1 MKKKFGVAVVGISL
15 NGIGNRHI
23 TSVIENTSTEPV
35 MICEVNEEWAKN
47 RSALYGVPYCTDY
60 HELLDRDDIDIAI
73 ICSPDHL
80 HAQMVS
86 DFLRAGKHVL
96 CEKPMALNSAECE
109 EMLAV
114 AKETGKKLMIGQCL
128 RFSDSYRYV
137 KKCIDEGTFGKLQ
150 TLNMYR
156 LSAHPEW
163 GFENWFQNDEKS
175 GGCILDMHIHDIDMA
190 RFLLGEPEAVSV
202 TAFNGQ
208 TRWQVENTRL
218 IYPELTVVADGSWN
232 EGRKSPFSAGLRAR
246 FEKAQV
252 VMQGYAV
259 KVYPNEGEPFVPDI
273 PVCRPFTEE
282 FAFFIDLL
290 LNNSENLDNPPESA
304 YKTVKLVELL
314 RESADN
320 GAITL
325 PVNY

>member
-1 MKKKFGVAVVGISL
+1 MLF
-15 NGIGNRHI
+15 
-23 TSVIENTSTEPV
+23 
-35 MICEVNEEWAKN
+35 
-47 RSALYGVPYCTDY
+47 RS
-60 HELLDRDDIDIAI
+60 
-73 ICSPDHL
+73 
-80 HAQMVS
+80 
-86 DFLRAGKHVL
+86 
-96 CEKPMALNSAECE
+96 
-109 EMLAV
+109 

-128 RFSDSYRYV
+128 RFSDAYRYV
-137 KKCIDEGTFGKLQ
+137 KKCIDEKTFGELEH
-150 TLNMYR
+150 LNMYR

-163 GFENWFQNDEKS
+163 GFENWFQDDTRS

-190 RFLLGEPEAVSV
+190 RYLLGEPEAVSV

-208 TRWQVENTRL
+208 TRWQMENTRL
-218 IYPELTVVADGSWN
+218 FYPNVTVVADGSWN

-259 KVYPNEGEPFVPDI
+259 KVYPNEGDPFVPDI

-290 LNNSENLDNPPESA
+290 LNDKENLENPPESA

-320 GAITL
+320 GAVTL
-325 PVNY
+325 PINY

>member
-1 MKKKFGVAVVGISL
+1 
-15 NGIGNRHI
+15 
-23 TSVIENTSTEPV
+23 
-35 MICEVNEEWAKN
+35 
-47 RSALYGVPYCTDY
+47 
-60 HELLDRDDIDIAI
+60 
-73 ICSPDHL
+73 
-80 HAQMVS
+80 
-86 DFLRAGKHVL
+86 
-96 CEKPMALNSAECE
+96 
-109 EMLAV
+109 
-114 AKETGKKLMIGQCL
+114 
-128 RFSDSYRYV
+128 
-137 KKCIDEGTFGKLQ
+137 
-150 TLNMYR
+150 
-156 LSAHPEW
+156 
-163 GFENWFQNDEKS
+163 
-175 GGCILDMHIHDIDMA
+175 MHIHDIDMA
-190 RFLLGEPEAVSV
+190 RYLLGEPTSVSV

-208 TRWQVENTRL
+208 TRWQMENTRL
-218 IYPELTVVADGSWN
+218 FYPNVTVVADGSWN

-290 LNNSENLDNPPESA
+290 LNNKENLANPAESA

-320 GAITL
+320 GAATL

>member
-1 MKKKFGVAVVGISL
+1 MDKKLVVANIGMKFGMCHVEGAMSFGAE
-15 NGIGNRHI
+15 IGA
-23 TSVIENTSTEPV
+23 
-35 MICEVNEEWAKN
+35 ICDSNEENLRFAGERYNIPEEK
-47 RSALYGVPYCTDY
+47 RFTDY
-60 HELLDRDDIDIAI
+60 ADIINNDAI
-73 ICSPDHL
+73 DVVTVAIPDQQHVR
-80 HAQMVS
+80 VS
-86 DFLRAGKHVL
+86 CDLLRAGKHVL
-96 CEKPMALNSAECE
+96 CEKPMALNSAQCE

-114 AKETGKKLMIGQCL
+114 AKETGKELMIGQCL
-128 RFSDSYRYV
+128 RFSDAYRYV
-137 KKCIDEGTFGKLQ
+137 KKCIDENTFGELKN
-150 TLNMYR
+150 LNMYR

-163 GFENWFQNDEKS
+163 GFENWFQDDTRS

-190 RFLLGEPEAVSV
+190 RYLLGEPEAVSV

-218 IYPELTVVADGSWN
+218 FYPNLTVVADGSWN

-259 KVYPNEGEPFVPDI
+259 KVYPNEGDPFVPDI

-290 LNNSENLDNPPESA
+290 LNNKENLENPAESA

-320 GAITL
+320 GAATVS
-325 PVNY
+325 VNY